1 MELHA
6 NKEAVPPRAQTPTAS
21 RFPAELRAEMPEVT
35 EGKDKKGNTHC
46 M

>member
-1 MELHA
+1 MELQA

-21 RFPAELRAEMPEVT
+21 RFPAELRAEMPEAT
-35 EGKDKKGNTHC
+35 EGKDKKGNAHC